1 MIYNL
6 PRKAKKYTWYKY
18 DAVDNRNI
26 VCDSTKSLVQRE
38 YHESDFA
45 TVRYYR
51 GITKSEGTIN
61 GTTFVGESNLTTRNK
76 TFKVSDYFYYYGWY
90 CDREFI
96 TDNSGW
102 TSVYAYEYR
111 LDNNWAKGSTSYG
124 TVTSE
129 EENTYPENG
138 YYNGYWYV
146 KKK

>member
-61 GTTFVGESNLTTRNK
+61 GTTFVGESN
-76 TFKVSDYFYYYGWY
+76 
-90 CDREFI
+90 
-96 TDNSGW
+96 
-102 TSVYAYEYR
+102 
-111 LDNNWAKGSTSYG
+111 
-124 TVTSE
+124 
-129 EENTYPENG
+129 
-138 YYNGYWYV
+138 
-146 KKK
+146 